1 MAKIYLAS
9 SWRNQRQQ
17 HYVRLLRDAGH
28 EVYDFEHA
36 DYADSDADSEEVG
49 FKWSKVDPDYASW
62 DVQDYQKGLLHP
74 VAVHGFQRDIDAM
87 QWADTCVLLLPCG
100 RSAHSEAGWM
110 KGAGK
115 RVMVMIEKLEE
126 AELMYRLFDAVC
138 ATEEELL
145 EKLSET
151 EENKSI

>member
-9 SWRNQRQQ
+9 SWRNASQQ
-17 HYVRLLRDAGH
+17 HYVRLLRAAGH

-36 DYADSDADSEEVG
+36 SYSDDNSAAEAAG
-49 FKWSKVDPDYASW
+49 FKWSDVDKDYTSW
-62 DVQDYQKGLLHP
+62 TVKDYQRGLGHP
-74 VAVHGFQRDIDAM
+74 IAAAGFQRDIDAM

-115 RVMVMIEKLEE
+115 RVLVMVEKLEE

-138 ATEEELL
+138 GTEEELL
-145 EKLSET
+145 QLL
-151 EENKSI
+151 NP